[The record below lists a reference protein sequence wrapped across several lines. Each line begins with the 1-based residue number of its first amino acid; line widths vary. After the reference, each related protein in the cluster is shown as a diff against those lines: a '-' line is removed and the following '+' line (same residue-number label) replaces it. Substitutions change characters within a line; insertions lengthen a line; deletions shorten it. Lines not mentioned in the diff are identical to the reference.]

1 MKLRKI
7 RIKNF
12 RSIQDIEIEVHN
24 YTMLVGA
31 NNAGKSNIM
40 AALRAFY
47 EDITWTKDDEPKFQ
61 NNVLENGAE
70 IESWV
75 ELTFELTN
83 NEWTVLADKYKG
95 SQNERYL
102 TVRKYFI
109 SKEKVKAKQSNIY
122 GVVDGVIDDALF
134 YGAKNIGSAKLGQVI
149 YIPAFISASEQMKTS
164 GSSPL
169 RDMLN
174 LMLKKALVN
183 SSAFQEITDSFNKFN
198 EEAKNKNGFL
208 EQIANPINNAISS
221 WGIKFDMSIG
231 AISPEDITKN
241 LIKHS
246 FVDSMLGDYALSLD
260 RYGHG
265 FQRSFLYE
273 LIKLVPEISNEKNG
287 TLKTNDFNPDFTL
300 ILFEEPEAFL
310 HPTQQENM
318 AYHLRRLGEGENQQV
333 IITSHSPI
341 FVGKTTD
348 KLCQIG
354 RVHKKTDGLTS
365 FGQIKLEKL
374 NDIFS
379 SGLDFKSCLQKF
391 IKDSNIDESC
401 KAEAKKL
408 LQNSEQDKEVEIQNE
423 KFRYQ
428 LWLDSERSSMFF
440 ADKVLLVEGP
450 TEKALFNWLLANN
463 PDWHDFTKH
472 RIVIVDVIGKFNFH
486 RYMTLLDTF
495 GIPYGLILDDDS
507 NKNHHRAINDML
519 KSYDCICKIADPIFI
534 PECIEPYL
542 GLTLPTRADLKPLEI
557 LKKLENNEIDIYK
570 LNDLKEKFMKALCL
584 SISK

>member
-7 RIKNF
+7 HIKNF
-12 RSIQDIEIEVHN
+12 RSIHDVEIEVHN

-47 EDITWTKDDEPKFQ
+47 EDVVWTKDDEPKF
-61 NNVLENGAE
+61 NSSVLENE
-70 IESWV
+70 IEVESWV
-75 ELTFELTN
+75 ELKFELTD
-83 NEWTVLADKYKG
+83 NEWNALADKYKG
-95 SQNERYL
+95 TKEKHL

-109 SKEKVKAKQSNIY
+109 SKEKVKPRQSNIY
-122 GVVDGVIDDALF
+122 GIVDGVIDESLF
-134 YGAKNIGSAKLGQVI
+134 YGAKNIGSAKLGQII

-164 GSSPL
+164 GASPL

-183 SSAFQEITDSFNKFN
+183 SPAYQKVITSFDEFN
-198 EEAKNKNGFL
+198 DEAKNKNGFL
-208 EQIANPINNAISS
+208 DQIANPINSAISS

-241 LIKHS
+241 LIRHS

-273 LIKLVPEISNEKNG
+273 LIKLVPEISNENNTTQEK
-287 TLKTNDFNPDFTL
+287 NDFNPDFTL

-318 AYHLRRLGEGENQQV
+318 AYHLRRLGEGNEQQV

-341 FVGKTTD
+341 FVGKATD
-348 KLCQIG
+348 SLCQIG
-354 RVHKKTDGLTS
+354 RVHKKDGLTS
-365 FGQIKLEKL
+365 LGQIKLEEL
-374 NDIFS
+374 GNIFS
-379 SGLDFKSCLQKF
+379 SGLDFKICLQNF
-391 IKDSNIDESC
+391 VNNANIPDDR
-401 KAEAKKL
+401 KKTAKEL
-408 LQNSEQDKEVEIQNE
+408 LKNSEQNNEIEIQNE

-463 PDWHDFTKH
+463 HDWHTFTKH
-472 RIVIVDVIGKFNFH
+472 RIAVVDVIGKFNFH
-486 RYMTLLDTF
+486 RYMTLLDIF
-495 GIPYGLILDDDS
+495 GIPYGLILDDDL
-507 NKNHHRAINDML
+507 NKNHHQAINDML
-519 KSYDCICKIADPIFI
+519 KNYDCNCKIAEPVFI
-534 PECIEPYL
+534 PQCIESYL
-542 GLTLPTRADLKPLEI
+542 GLNLPSRADLKPLEI
-557 LKKLENNEIDIYK
+557 LKKLENNEINADK
-570 LNDLKEKFMKALCL
+570 LNDLKRKFMLALDL
-584 SISK
+584 G

>member
-7 RIKNF
+7 HITNF
-12 RSIQDIEIEVHN
+12 RSIHDIEVEVHN

-47 EDITWTKDDEPKFQ
+47 EDIPWTKDDEPKFQ
-61 NNVLENGAE
+61 RFTTENDAE

-75 ELTFELTN
+75 ELTFELTDD
-83 NEWTVLADKYKG
+83 EWAKLADKYK
-95 SQNERYL
+95 SSTSEKYL

-109 SKEKVKAKQSNIY
+109 SKDRVKPKQSNIY
-122 GVVDGVIDDALF
+122 GIVDGVIDDSFF
-134 YGAKNIGSAKLGQVI
+134 YGAKNIGSAKLGGII
-149 YIPAFISASEQMKTS
+149 YIPAIISASEQMKTS

-183 SSAFQEITDSFNKFN
+183 SPAYQEVTASFDKFN
-198 EEAKNKNGFL
+198 EESKNKNGFL

-231 AISPEDITKN
+231 AISPEDITKS

-246 FVDSMLGDYALSLD
+246 FIDSMLGDHTLSLD

-273 LIKLVPEISNEKNG
+273 LIKLVPEISNEKKAVQTG
-287 TLKTNDFNPDFTL
+287 DDFNPDFTL

-318 AYHLRRLGEGENQQV
+318 SYHLRRLGDSEEQQV

-341 FVGKTTD
+341 FVGKATD
-348 KLCQIG
+348 SLCQIV
-354 RVHKKTDGLTS
+354 RIHKKDGLTS
-365 FGQIKLEKL
+365 SGQIKSDKL
-374 NDIFS
+374 KDIFLN
-379 SGLDFKSCLQKF
+379 GLDFKICLQNF
-391 IKDSNIDESC
+391 INDPNVSEQSKET
-401 KAEAKKL
+401 AKKL
-408 LQNSEQDKEVEIQNE
+408 LKNSEKDEEIEIQNE

-463 PDWHDFTKH
+463 PDWYAFTKY
-472 RIVIVDVIGKFNFH
+472 RIAIIDVIGKFNFH
-486 RYMTLLDTF
+486 RYMTLLDIF

-507 NKNHHRAINDML
+507 NKHHHKAINEML
-519 KSYDCICKIADPIFI
+519 KNYECTCKIAEPIFI
-534 PECIEPYL
+534 PECIELYL
-542 GLTLPTRADLKPLEI
+542 GLKLPPRDDLKPLKI
-557 LKKLENNEIDIYK
+557 LQKLENNEVNIEK
-570 LNDLKEKFMKALCL
+570 LNDLRAIFMSSLNL
-584 SISK
+584 S